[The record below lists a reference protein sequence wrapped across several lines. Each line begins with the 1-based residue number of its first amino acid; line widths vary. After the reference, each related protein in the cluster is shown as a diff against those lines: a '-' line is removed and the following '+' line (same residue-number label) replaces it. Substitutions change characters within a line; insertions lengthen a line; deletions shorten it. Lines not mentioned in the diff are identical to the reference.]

1 MKFLR
6 KVSPIATGA
15 ITNTVGGDLT
25 VQGNINIQAGNNAS
39 IGTVDNYNLSLRTNN
54 ADRIFITNTGNVGI
68 GTASPLEKLD
78 VIGNIQNILSA
89 DAPPTRIGAV
99 TLNEG
104 EDYGTSI
111 AVSGR
116 YAYIVTETFPAK
128 VVVVDISNPASPTRI
143 GAVTLNE
150 GEDSG
155 ASIAVSGRYAYIVTM
170 TVPAKVVVVDISN
183 PASPTRIGAVTLNEG
198 EDNGTSIAVSGRYAY
213 IVTETV
219 PTKVVVVDIRGTEIS
234 SLIAHSLEAG
244 SLQVRKDLTVYD
256 HLKVGGGINVGPGGI
271 YSAGPFSLISGS
283 TGATSSALDIRNSAG
298 TNLLYVRDDGNV
310 GIGTEAPLAK
320 LHVVGDAII
329 NGAFSTIVTTIT
341 TDTTLDNT
349 YHIILANATNGTIT
363 ITLPSATTCSGR
375 QYIIKKV
382 DSSTNA
388 VTVTPQTGQTID
400 GQTSISITTQNDLRR
415 IVSDGTNWYII

>member
-1 MKFLR
+1 MLFR
-6 KVSPIATGA
+6 S
-15 ITNTVGGDLT
+15 
-25 VQGNINIQAGNNAS
+25 
-39 IGTVDNYNLSLRTNN
+39 
-54 ADRIFITNTGNVGI
+54 
-68 GTASPLEKLD
+68 
-78 VIGNIQNILSA
+78 
-89 DAPPTRIGAV
+89 
-99 TLNEG
+99 
-104 EDYGTSI
+104 
-111 AVSGR
+111 
-116 YAYIVTETFPAK
+116 K

-150 GEDSG
+150 GEDNGTSIAVSG
-155 ASIAVSGRYAYIVTM
+155 RYAYIVTMTVPVKVVVVDISNPASPTRIGAVTLNEGEDNDASIAVSGRYAYIVTM